1 MDLSLVFLT
10 SQSPP
15 RRPLRRLW
23 LAALSLLSLLCVGA
37 GPPVLSGT
45 APGSPVLLP
54 EEIAAHRAA
63 QRPPSLTA
71 ASALLADS
79 ATQQPLMA
87 LDPYTPR
94 PMASTT
100 KIMTALLTLERARLD
115 DRVVVPASA
124 LIGEASMGL
133 QAGEVVTVE
142 DLLWGLLLA
151 SGNDA
156 ALALAQHVAGSEAA
170 FVDLMNR
177 RAAELGLTGTRFAN
191 PHGLDADGHVS
202 SAYDLWRLAEA
213 AMAFPK
219 FREIVASPTAVVAG
233 RQLWN
238 RNELLTRYPGA
249 DGIKTGTTLKA
260 GQVLVASVT
269 RQQHRAVA
277 VVMGSQDRYRDA
289 EALFDAYFERFR
301 WASAP
306 QPAGPTAW
314 VTLADGRVLRVIAE
328 NPPDLFL
335 PRWLWPRVRTQVIWQ
350 APGDETGR
358 LAGQVRWYLGNE
370 LLGQA
375 PARLSPY

>member
-1 MDLSLVFLT
+1 MGV
-10 SQSPP
+10 
-15 RRPLRRLW
+15 
-23 LAALSLLSLLCVGA
+23 AA

-45 APGSPVLLP
+45 APGSPLVLP
-54 EEIAAHRAA
+54 EDIAAHQAVR
-63 QRPPSLTA
+63 QLPPLTA

-100 KIMTALLTLERARLD
+100 KIMTALLALERAQLD
-115 DRVVVPASA
+115 DPVVVPASA

-156 ALALAQHVAGSEAA
+156 ALTLAQHVAGSEAA
-170 FVDLMNR
+170 FVDLMNQ
-177 RAAELGLTGTRFAN
+177 RAAALGLTSTHFVN

-213 AMAFPK
+213 AMAYPK

-238 RNELLTRYPGA
+238 RNELLTMYPGA
-249 DGIKTGTTLKA
+249 DGIKTGTTPQA
-260 GQVLVASVT
+260 GQALVASVT
-269 RQQHRAVA
+269 RDGHRAIA
-277 VVMGSQDRYRDA
+277 VVLRSQDRYRDA
-289 EALFDAYFERFR
+289 MALFDAYFERFR
-301 WASAP
+301 WAPAP

-314 VTLADGRVLRVIAE
+314 VTLADGRVMRAVVEA
-328 NPPDLFL
+328 PPVLFL
-335 PRWLWPRVRTQVIWQ
+335 PRWLWPQVRTQVVWDV
-350 APGDETGR
+350 AAGDASRHT
-358 LAGQVRWYLGNE
+358 LQVRWYLGRE

-375 PARLSPY
+375 PAQLSPY